1 MNYLDALRK
10 RYSVKKFDKNKTL
23 EKETLDKILEAGKLA
38 ASSLGLQPYKIFV
51 VETEEMKEKLIP
63 AFGNP
68 SQISTCSHLLVLVT
82 KKFVEDKY
90 LDGYFNHIAE
100 VRSTELDSLKLF
112 RKSIDLY
119 LDKIKHDDLL
129 HWNEKQTYILLG
141 NLMFAAA
148 LEAVDTCPMEGFIQ
162 NKIDEILDLDTNS
175 EQTTVTLALGYRAE
189 DDRFQ
194 HNKKVRKP
202 KDKLFKF
209 L

>member
-23 EKETLDKILEAGKLA
+23 EKETLDKILEAGQLA

-51 VETEEMKEKLIP
+51 IEKEEMKEKLIP

-90 LDGYFNHIAE
+90 LDGYFNHIAD

-148 LEAVDTCPMEGFIQ
+148 LEKVDTCPMEGFIQ

-175 EQTTVTLALGYRAE
+175 EQTTVTLALGYRAK